1 MVGTPVEAAGPASGN
16 FQPPLLQSLQPSAH
30 RPAIHTAIRGNHLMS
45 IANPPIS
52 DDSLKTVSYGLMPG
66 GGDDEIDVQSEE
78 MLVNMGPQHPSTHGV
93 LRIVLRTDGE
103 MVLEAVPHLGYL
115 HRCKEKIG
123 ENLAYYQYIGYTDRL
138 DYLAAMNNNHAWSM
152 AVEKLADVEVPIRA
166 EYIRVLASELN
177 RIASHLVSFG
187 AYGLDMGAFTPF
199 LYAFRER
206 EYILDLFEQLCGAR
220 LTLSYINVGGV
231 TWDLPP
237 LFLEKLT
244 EFLDYFE
251 PKIDEYNDLLSF
263 NHIFIKRTSNIG
275 VASKEMC
282 IRYALSG
289 PMIRGSGLPLDLR
302 RDRPYSIYDRLEFD
316 VCVGSGM
323 KGTLGDCWDRYWV
336 KMQEMK
342 QCIRILR
349 QCIAQMPDGP
359 YRAKLP
365 RNMKVPPGEVYAEYE
380 NPRGHLGF
388 YIESQGGVIP
398 YRVKIRGPSFVNL
411 AVTSELCRNVLLADV
426 PAIVGSID
434 IVMGEVDR

>member
-1 MVGTPVEAAGPASGN
+1 MTVTSDLSGTSNVKTLDFAVLPGAGN
-16 FQPPLLQSLQPSAH
+16 
-30 RPAIHTAIRGNHLMS
+30 
-45 IANPPIS
+45 
-52 DDSLKTVSYGLMPG
+52 DDV
-66 GGDDEIDVQSEE
+66 DVQSEE

-115 HRCKEKIG
+115 HRCKEKIA

-152 AVEKLADVEVPIRA
+152 AVEKLAGIEVPQRA
-166 EYIRVLASELN
+166 EYIRVIAAELN

-187 AYGLDMGAFTPF
+187 TYGLDMGAFTPF

-231 TWDLPP
+231 HWDLPP
-237 LFLEKLT
+237 NFLEKLT

-251 PKIDEYNDLLSF
+251 PKIDEYNNLLSF
-263 NHIFIKRTSNIG
+263 NHIFIKRTANVG
-275 VASKEMC
+275 VVTKEQAV
-282 IRYALSG
+282 RYALSG
-289 PMIRGSGLPLDLR
+289 PMIRGSGLAFDLR
-302 RDRPYSIYDRLEFD
+302 KDRPYSIYDKFDFD
-316 VCVGSGM
+316 VCVGDGRM
-323 KGTLGDCWDRYWV
+323 GALGDCWDRYYV
-336 KMQEMK
+336 KMLEMVQSVK
-342 QCIRILR
+342 ILR
-349 QCIAQMPDGP
+349 QAIAQIPDGA
-359 YRAKLP
+359 YRAKIP
-365 RNMKVPPGEVYAEYE
+365 RNMKVEPGEVYAEYE

-411 AVTSELCRNVLLADV
+411 AITTELCRGVLLADV

>member
-1 MVGTPVEAAGPASGN
+1 MSTTLPPVNEDP
-16 FQPPLLQSLQPSAH
+16 SL
-30 RPAIHTAIRGNHLMS
+30 RE
-45 IANPPIS
+45 
-52 DDSLKTVSYGLMPG
+52 VSYGLAPG
-66 GGDDEIDVQSEE
+66 AVDENIDVQSEE

-115 HRCKEKIG
+115 HRCKEKIA

-152 AVEKLADVEVPIRA
+152 AVEKLAGIEVPERA
-166 EYIRVLASELN
+166 EYIRVVASELN

-187 AYGLDMGAFTPF
+187 TYGLDMGAFTPF

-237 LFLEKLT
+237 MFLEKLT

-263 NHIFIKRTSNIG
+263 NHIFVKRTANVG
-275 VASKEMC
+275 VVSKDLC
-282 IRYALSG
+282 VKYALSG
-289 PMIRGSGLPLDLR
+289 PMIRGSGIPLDLR

-316 VCVGSGM
+316 VCVGDGRV
-323 KGTLGDCWDRYWV
+323 GALGDCWDRYWV
-336 KMQEMK
+336 KMLEMK
-342 QCIRILR
+342 ESSRILR
-349 QCIAQMPDGP
+349 QCVAQMPAGP
-359 YRAKLP
+359 CGAKLP
-365 RNMKVPPGEVYAEYE
+365 RAMKVPPGEVYA
-380 NPRGHLGF
+380 
-388 YIESQGGVIP
+388 
-398 YRVKIRGPSFVNL
+398 
-411 AVTSELCRNVLLADV
+411 
-426 PAIVGSID
+426 
-434 IVMGEVDR
+434 

>member
-1 MVGTPVEAAGPASGN
+1 MTYDPDN
-16 FQPPLLQSLQPSAH
+16 
-30 RPAIHTAIRGNHLMS
+30 TATLSFGLAPG
-45 IANPPIS
+45 AN
-52 DDSLKTVSYGLMPG
+52 
-66 GGDDEIDVQSEE
+66 DEDIDVQTEE

-93 LRIVLRTDGE
+93 LRLVLRTDGE

-115 HRCKEKIG
+115 HRSKEKIA
-123 ENLAYYQYIGYTDRL
+123 ENLAYYQYVGYTDRL
-138 DYLAAMNNNHAWSM
+138 DYLAAMNNNHAWAM
-152 AVEKLADVEVPIRA
+152 AVEKLANIEVPLRA

-187 AYGLDMGAFTPF
+187 TYGLDLGAFTPF

-237 LFLEKLT
+237 RFLEKLT

-263 NHIFIKRTSNIG
+263 NHIFIKRTGNVG
-275 VASKEMC
+275 VLSKELA
-282 IRYALSG
+282 IAYACSG
-289 PMIRGSGLPLDLR
+289 PMIRGSGIPFDLR

-316 VCVGSGM
+316 VCVGDGR

-336 KMQEMK
+336 KMEEMK
-342 QCIRILR
+342 QSVRILR
-349 QCIAQMPDGP
+349 QCIAQIPEGSF
-359 YRAKLP
+359 RAKLP
-365 RNMKVPPGEVYAEYE
+365 RAMKVPAGEVYCEYE

-388 YIESQGGVIP
+388 YIESQGGPIP
-398 YRVKIRGPSFVNL
+398 YRVHIRGPSFVNL
-411 AVTSELCRNVLLADV
+411 AVTPVLCRNVLLADV

>member
-1 MVGTPVEAAGPASGN
+1 MPDT
-16 FQPPLLQSLQPSAH
+16 
-30 RPAIHTAIRGNHLMS
+30 
-45 IANPPIS
+45 
-52 DDSLKTVSYGLMPG
+52 TVNYALAPG
-66 GGDDEIDVQSEE
+66 ALDEDIDVQSEE

-123 ENLAYYQYIGYTDRL
+123 ENLPYYQYIGYTDRL
-138 DYLAAMNNNHAWSM
+138 DYLAAMNNNHAWAM
-152 AVEKLADVEVPIRA
+152 AVEKLAGVEVPPRA
-166 EYIRVLASELN
+166 EYIRVLAAELN

-187 AYGLDMGAFTPF
+187 TYGLDMGAFTPF

-206 EYILDLFEQLCGAR
+206 EYVLDLFEQLCGAR

-237 LFLEKLT
+237 LFLEKVG

-263 NHIFIKRTSNIG
+263 NHIFIKRTAKVG
-275 VASKEMC
+275 VVSREQC

-289 PMIRGSGLPLDLR
+289 PMIRGSGIPFDLR
-302 RDRPYSIYDRLEFD
+302 RDRPYSIYDKLDWD
-316 VCVGSGM
+316 VCVGTGQ

-336 KMQEMK
+336 KMLEMK
-342 QCIRILR
+342 QSIRIIR
-349 QCIAQMPDGP
+349 QCIEQMPDGP
-359 YRAKLP
+359 FRAKLP
-365 RNMKVPPGEVYAEYE
+365 RAMKVPPGEVYEEYE

-388 YIESQGGVIP
+388 YIESQGGTIP
-398 YRVKIRGPSFVNL
+398 YRVKIRSACFVNL
-411 AVTSELCRNVLLADV
+411 SVIRELARNVLLADV
-426 PAIVGSID
+426 PAIIGSID

>member
-1 MVGTPVEAAGPASGN
+1 MPQTSATPVLNHRDPNTTTVDYA
-16 FQPPLLQSLQPSAH
+16 LL
-30 RPAIHTAIRGNHLMS
+30 
-45 IANPPIS
+45 
-52 DDSLKTVSYGLMPG
+52 PG
-66 GGDDEIDVQSEE
+66 GGDEQMDVESEE

-115 HRCKEKIG
+115 HRCKEKIA

-152 AVEKLADVEVPIRA
+152 AVEKLADIEVPTRA
-166 EYIRVLASELN
+166 EYIRVLAAELN

-187 AYGLDMGAFTPF
+187 TYGLDMGAFTPF

-220 LTLSYINVGGV
+220 LTLSYINIGGV

-237 LFLEKLT
+237 GFLEKLT

-263 NHIFIKRTSNIG
+263 NHIFIKRTANVG
-275 VASKEMC
+275 VCSKEQC
-282 IRYALSG
+282 IQYALSG
-289 PMIRGSGLPLDLR
+289 PMIRGSGIPLDLR
-302 RDRPYSIYDRLEFD
+302 RDRPYSIYETLDFD
-316 VCVGSGM
+316 VIVGSGM
-323 KGTLGDCWDRYWV
+323 KGQVGDCWDRYWV

-342 QCIRILR
+342 ECVKILR
-349 QCIAQMPDGP
+349 QVIAQMPEGSF
-359 YRAKLP
+359 RAKLP
-365 RNMKVPPGEVYAEYE
+365 RAMKVPPGEVYAEYE

-388 YIESQGGVIP
+388 YIESQGGAIP

-411 AVTSELCRNVLLADV
+411 AITGELCRNVLLADV

>member
-1 MVGTPVEAAGPASGN
+1 MPTAELTEQTRTYALAPGDVDVE
-16 FQPPLLQSLQPSAH
+16 F
-30 RPAIHTAIRGNHLMS
+30 
-45 IANPPIS
+45 
-52 DDSLKTVSYGLMPG
+52 
-66 GGDDEIDVQSEE
+66 QSEE

-93 LRIVLRTDGE
+93 LRILLRTDGE
-103 MVLEAVPHLGYL
+103 YVRQATPHLGYL

-123 ENLAYYQYIGYTDRL
+123 ENLPYIQFIGYTDRL
-138 DYLAAMNNNHAWSM
+138 DYLSAMNNNHAWSM
-152 AVEKLADVEVPIRA
+152 AVERLAGIAVPRRA
-166 EYIRVLASELN
+166 EWIRVLAAELQ

-251 PKIDEYNDLLSF
+251 PKIDEYDRLLSR
-263 NHIFIKRTSNIG
+263 NHIFIKRTANVGVVSRELAIG
-275 VASKEMC
+275 H
-282 IRYALSG
+282 ALTG
-289 PMIRGSGLPLDLR
+289 PMIRGSGIPMDLR
-302 RDRPYSIYDRLEFD
+302 RDQPYSVYPEIEFD
-316 VCVGSGM
+316 VCVGTGEQ
-323 KGTLGDCWDRYWV
+323 GTLGDCWDRYWV
-336 KMQEMK
+336 KMLELR
-342 QCIRILR
+342 QCVRILR
-349 QCIAQMPDGP
+349 QCNSQMPDGP
-359 YRAKLP
+359 FRTKLP
-365 RNMKVPPGEVYAEYE
+365 RALKVPPGEVYAEFE

-388 YIESQGGVIP
+388 YLESQGGTVP

-411 AVTSELCRNVLLADV
+411 SVTKHLCRDVLLGDV
-426 PAIVGSID
+426 PAIIGSID

>member
-1 MVGTPVEAAGPASGN
+1 MVGPARGLC
-16 FQPPLLQSLQPSAH
+16 PPDRTLAFDDEE
-30 RPAIHTAIRGNHLMS
+30 TTLMS
-45 IANPPIS
+45 VAS
-52 DDSLKTVSYGLMPG
+52 PG
-66 GGDDEIDVQSEE
+66 ASQVNYETREYALAPGALDEDVDVESEE

-115 HRCKEKIG
+115 HRCKEKIA

-152 AVEKLADVEVPIRA
+152 AVERLANVEVPRRA
-166 EYIRVLASELN
+166 EFIRVIAVEMN

-187 AYGLDMGAFTPF
+187 TYGLDLGAFTPF

-237 LFLEKLT
+237 QFLEKLT

-263 NHIFIKRTSNIG
+263 NHIFVKRTANIG
-275 VASKEMC
+275 VVTKQLAVD
-282 IRYALSG
+282 YALSG

-302 RDRPYSIYDRLEFD
+302 RDRPYSIYPQLDFD
-316 VCVGSGM
+316 VCVGDGRM
-323 KGTLGDCWDRYWV
+323 GTLGDCWDRYWV
-336 KMQEMK
+336 KMAEMK
-342 QCIRILR
+342 QCVRILR
-349 QCIAQMPDGP
+349 QCIAQLPDGSF
-359 YRAKLP
+359 RAKLP
-365 RNMKVPPGEVYAEYE
+365 RAMKVPAGEVYAEYE

-388 YIESQGGVIP
+388 YIESQGGTIP
-398 YRVKIRGPSFVNL
+398 YRVKIKGPCFVNL
-411 AVTSELCRNVLLADV
+411 AVTGELCRNVLLADV

>member
-1 MVGTPVEAAGPASGN
+1 MSTATDPA
-16 FQPPLLQSLQPSAH
+16 QDP
-30 RPAIHTAIRGNHLMS
+30 
-45 IANPPIS
+45 
-52 DDSLKTVSYGLMPG
+52 SLKTIDYALFPG
-66 GGDDEIDVQSEE
+66 AGNDDVDVQSEE

-115 HRCKEKIG
+115 HRCKEKIA

-152 AVEKLADVEVPIRA
+152 AVEKLAGIEVPQRA
-166 EYIRVLASELN
+166 EYIRVIAAELN

-187 AYGLDMGAFTPF
+187 TYGLDMGAFTPF

-231 TWDLPP
+231 HWDLPP
-237 LFLEKLT
+237 NFLEKLT

-251 PKIDEYNDLLSF
+251 PKIDEYNNLLSF
-263 NHIFIKRTSNIG
+263 NHIFIKRTANVG
-275 VASKEMC
+275 VVNKEQAV
-282 IRYALSG
+282 RYALSG
-289 PMIRGSGLPLDLR
+289 PMIRGSGLAFDLR
-302 RDRPYSIYDRLEFD
+302 KDRPYSIYEKFDFD
-316 VCVGSGM
+316 VCVG
-323 KGTLGDCWDRYWV
+323 KGQVGTIGDCWDRYYV
-336 KMQEMK
+336 KMLEMV
-342 QCIRILR
+342 QCVKILR
-349 QCIAQMPDGP
+349 QAIAQIPDGA
-359 YRAKLP
+359 YRAKIP
-365 RNMKVPPGEVYAEYE
+365 RNMKVEPGEVYAEYE

-411 AVTSELCRNVLLADV
+411 AITTELCRGVLLADV